1 MTWRWIPPITADG
14 ATQMALDSWMLQ
26 QLSAGGGPMLRLY
39 TWSRPTLSLGVH
51 QTRLEAHWPAL
62 VQAGLIDLVR
72 RPSGGRAVLH
82 GGELTYALV
91 MQPPSRRRL
100 EAYGQA
106 CRWLQEAFAAL
117 GQPLGFG
124 AVAARQAQ
132 GRSSCFASGTGADLV
147 HADGSKRI
155 GSAQLWRGPA
165 LLQHGSLLLAP
176 DRTLWRRVFAE
187 EPPPLP
193 PLPGVAPLG
202 PTALA
207 PLAALL
213 RGAAERHLCD
223 GPLGDQPLSPL
234 EWQAVDAIRQQRQ
247 QALLQEGLGVQDSP
261 PDCIARATCG
271 SAMPSG

>member
-26 QLSAGGGPMLRLY
+26 QLSAGGAPMLRLY

-62 VQAGLIDLVR
+62 VQAGVIDLVR

-91 MQPPSRRRL
+91 MQPSSRRRL
-100 EAYGQA
+100 ETYGQA
-106 CRWLQEAFAAL
+106 CHWLQEAFAAL

-147 HADGSKRI
+147 HPDGAKRI
-155 GSAQLWRGPA
+155 GSAQLWCGPA
-165 LLQHGSLLLAP
+165 VLQHGSLLLAP
-176 DRTLWRRVFAE
+176 DWTLWRRVFAE
-187 EPPPLP
+187 DPPPLP
-193 PLPGVAPLG
+193 RLPPLG
-202 PTALA
+202 PA

-213 RGAAERHLCD
+213 RGAAERHLCG
-223 GPLGDQPLSPL
+223 GPLRDEPLSPL
-234 EWQAVDAIRQQRQ
+234 EWQAVDGIRQQRQ

-261 PDCIARATCG
+261 PDCMARATCG
-271 SAMPSG
+271 SAIPNG